1 MNLYDHTRS
10 YMTIH
15 GYIYYIYIY
24 IYVAIYTHIHNVYNI
39 CMSVYIYIIY
49 IYICTHMSICGHMM
63 AAPHEGDYVS
73 NVAKICVARFIYGH
87 LYIWVLLVCL
97 VNRKIEGMS
106 GA

>member
-1 MNLYDHTRS
+1 
-10 YMTIH
+10 
-15 GYIYYIYIY
+15 
-24 IYVAIYTHIHNVYNI
+24 
-39 CMSVYIYIIY
+39 
-49 IYICTHMSICGHMM
+49 MSICGHMM

-97 VNRKIEGMS
+97 VNRKIEGIS